1 MYWDWSKFTTEYF
14 KNEQPLSYD
23 LINKFKNND
32 EIIRNYN
39 EKSNVHWIF
48 VSNWIKQR
56 SEELINIKFKNYD
69 VIPNIIDSETF
80 KYVEKNPEQRKNVFF
95 IRRFDD
101 CNKYAIDLNVRAIL
115 ELSKRKCFENMNFN
129 IYGTGDTYDK
139 LIEPLLKFKN
149 VHFYREFLTHEEIA
163 KKHKENGIAFFQ
175 QDMMHKVFRCAKQQC
190 QGLQL
195 LHQIMMQ

>member
-1 MYWDWSKFTTEYF
+1 M
-14 KNEQPLSYD
+14 
-23 LINKFKNND
+23 
-32 EIIRNYN
+32 
-39 EKSNVHWIF
+39 
-48 VSNWIKQR
+48 
-56 SEELINIKFKNYD
+56 
-69 VIPNIIDSETF
+69 
-80 KYVEKNPEQRKNVFF
+80 FF

>member
-1 MYWDWSKFTTEYF
+1 M
-14 KNEQPLSYD
+14 SYD

-56 SEELINIKFKNYD
+56 SEELINIKFKTYD

-80 KYVEKNPEQRKNVFF
+80 KYVEKILNKEKCVF

-139 LIEPLLKFKN
+139 LIEPLLKFNN

-163 KKHKENGIAFFQ
+163 KNTKKME
-175 QDMMHKVFRCAKQQC
+175 
-190 QGLQL
+190 L
-195 LHQIMMQ
+195 LFSNKI